1 MLAIPHLVCL
11 AMFLLIPYSSLFFFL
26 FRRFSFLFIKLISCL
41 LLTLQL
47 FLSTSSFRFKF
58 FSRSDK
64 FFFPTLDFSF
74 FFVFIYNTSFC
85 LAYLSILFTFLAI
98 SSVLSCLQFSRVL
111 TQFVP
116 CSCVLLTPRA
126 WHFSS
131 LWPAVRL
138 SLPTS
143 FFFLVSLMWLD
154 YLSSSVILTVCHSF
168 FFLIHFLSLFGVIE
182 CLLFPTFRPDIFCH
196 VLFRGYFHFCPSPSY
211 M

>member
-1 MLAIPHLVCL
+1 
-11 AMFLLIPYSSLFFFL
+11 MFLLIPYSSFFA
-26 FRRFSFLFIKLISCL
+26 FRRFSFLFIKLISCS

-47 FLSTSSFRFKF
+47 FLSTSSFRFNF
-58 FSRSDK
+58 FSRFDEFS
-64 FFFPTLDFSF
+64 FPTLNFSF

-116 CSCVLLTPRA
+116 CSCVLLTSRA

-143 FFFLVSLMWLD
+143 FWLLFFFPSFSPGCNWITYLRLWSWQFVTSFFSLFPAL
-154 YLSSSVILTVCHSF
+154 HSF
-168 FFLIHFLSLFGVIE
+168 S
-182 CLLFPTFRPDIFCH
+182 FPFWCNWVPIIPD
-196 VLFRGYFHFCPSPSY
+196 V
-211 M
+211 